1 MAFPFSIATTSSAV
15 LGVGKA
21 VGLTGILLIVPDTS
35 PWLRQDNY
43 GSPVGTG
50 VVRLHFPVHSTHI
63 PGEPQLVA
71 ASRLV
76 ALEWQFPCYMV

>member
-15 LGVGKA
+15 LGEGKA
-21 VGLTGILLIVPDTS
+21 EGLTGILLIFPDIS

-50 VVRLHFPVHSTHI
+50 VVRLHFPVHST